1 MGKTAKKD
9 KRSYLEVEIDNVLKT
24 MLTMDPASEDYK
36 TMTENL
42 ERLYKLKAIDSNKK
56 VSADTMALIAGNLLG
71 LVLIMSFEKTN
82 VITTKALGFVL
93 RGRV

>member
-9 KRSYLEVEIDNVLKT
+9 KRSYLEVEIDNLLKT
-24 MLTMDPASEDYK
+24 MLTMDPCSEDYK
-36 TMTENL
+36 AISENL
-42 ERLYKLKAIDSNKK
+42 ERLYRLKAVDSNKT
-56 VSADTMALIAGNLLG
+56 VSADTIALIAGNLIG

>member
-1 MGKTAKKD
+1 MVKTTKKD
-9 KRSYLEVEIDNVLKT
+9 KRTYLEKEIDNILKT
-24 MLTMDPASEDYK
+24 MLTMDAASEDY
-36 TMTENL
+36 TVMAQNL
-42 ERLYKLKAIDSNKK
+42 ERLYKLKAVDSTKK
-56 VSADTMALIAGNLLG
+56 VSPDTMALVAANLLG

>member
-24 MLTMDPASEDYK
+24 MLTMDPASEDYRV
-36 TMTENL
+36 MTENL
-42 ERLYKLKAIDSNKK
+42 ERLYKLKAVDANKK
-56 VSADTMALIAGNLLG
+56 VSADTIALIAGNLLG
-71 LVLIMSFEKTN
+71 LALIMWFEKTN

>member
-1 MGKTAKKD
+1 MVKTTKKN
-9 KRSYLEVEIDNVLKT
+9 KRTYLEKEIDNILKT
-24 MLTMDPASEDYK
+24 MLIMDAASEEY
-36 TMTENL
+36 TVMAQNL
-42 ERLYKLKAIDSNKK
+42 ERLYKLKAVDSTKK
-56 VSADTMALIAGNLLG
+56 VSPDTMALVAANLLG

>member
-9 KRSYLEVEIDNVLKT
+9 KRTYLEVEIDNVLKT
-24 MLTMDPASEDYK
+24 MLTMDPASEDY
-36 TMTENL
+36 TAMAENL
-42 ERLYKLKAIDSNKK
+42 ERLYKLKAVDSNKK

-71 LVLIMSFEKTN
+71 LALIMSFEKTN

>member
-1 MGKTAKKD
+1 MEKTAKKD
-9 KRSYLEVEIDNVLKT
+9 KRTLLEKEIDNILKT
-24 MLTMDPASEDYK
+24 MLTMDAGSEEY
-36 TMTENL
+36 TVMAENL
-42 ERLYKLKAIDSNKK
+42 ERLYKLKAVDSTNK

-82 VITTKALGFVL
+82 IITTKALGFVL